1 MAPSKKQPTGQELIS
16 NGVVAQ
22 MEPSS
27 EEVWSDECDA
37 RADEEG
43 QGGLQAWQ
51 DQYLPQERRSPP

>member
-43 QGGLQAWQ
+43 QGGLQARQ
-51 DQYLPQERRSPP
+51 DQHLS